1 MGLLMLKKLV
11 TIFVLVFVGNLS
23 ALSTHVLNTA
33 FVLLQEDAVD
43 HRDKTKELLS
53 AFFSENTGE
62 VSFIIEEFINW
73 ASDETDKITHWLD
86 EAAFYAT
93 CEERELAINVIKN
106 YYGSDKPE
114 VIEFATTFVDW
125 GIELVKMQRILD
137 RESQG

>member
-43 HRDKTKELLS
+43 HRDKIKELLS

-86 EAAFYAT
+86 EAVFYAT
-93 CEERELAINVIKN
+93 CEERELAMNVIKN
-106 YYGSDKPE
+106 YFGAEKPE

-125 GIELVKMQRILD
+125 GIELVKMQKILD
-137 RESQG
+137 QESKG

>member
-1 MGLLMLKKLV
+1 MLKKLV

-43 HRDKTKELLS
+43 HRDKIKELLS

-73 ASDETDKITHWLD
+73 ANDETDKITHWLD
-86 EAAFYAT
+86 EAVFYAT
-93 CEERELAINVIKN
+93 CEERELAMNVIKN
-106 YYGSDKPE
+106 YFGAEKPE

-125 GIELVKMQRILD
+125 GIELVKMQKILD
-137 RESQG
+137 RESKG